1 MKNKEKGSINKGVG
15 VDMEVLLRV
24 ICTTD
29 GSLREKIVSDK
40 KIKDFNLIVSKQKTA
55 GRNPGWAKIHSTE
68 KRGVLNIHWES
79 STRIL
84 VCRAVTKYPNKPDSI
99 IGDFIAYL
107 FARNRNRIKAIIF

>member
-1 MKNKEKGSINKGVG
+1 VEI
-15 VDMEVLLRV
+15 LLRV
-24 ICTTD
+24 ICTPD

-40 KIKDFNLIVSKQKTA
+40 YIKNYNLIISKKKTA
-55 GRNPGWAKIHSTE
+55 GRNPGWAKIHSSD
-68 KRGVLNIHWES
+68 RPGVLNIHWES
-79 STRIL
+79 STKIF